1 MYETC
6 NCRHTI
12 RYPKKVRTHF
22 ENLGPMS
29 ASFHAVEHLR
39 QKSQGSAGLD
49 RTTDKHSDSRF
60 PIVVCKSNQIRNC
73 TVPMYLTVY
82 RGSTVNHGPGATF
95 QVKPWITPPHW
106 QLLSGETMRAG
117 GNNSCPFKVLNWFWC
132 HWSAQP
138 MTPKVNSVTAGSL
151 TRKAPGRFRRAI
163 FRVRLSAGRN
173 QRGAGS
179 NIHSTQAG
187 REASCAGPGSGGR
200 GPPGRLVTVRLRASG
215 ILTPWI
221 SQYKSLILG
230 YPCFI
235 KG

>member
-1 MYETC
+1 M
-6 NCRHTI
+6 
-12 RYPKKVRTHF
+12 
-22 ENLGPMS
+22 
-29 ASFHAVEHLR
+29 
-39 QKSQGSAGLD
+39 
-49 RTTDKHSDSRF
+49 
-60 PIVVCKSNQIRNC
+60 
-73 TVPMYLTVY
+73 Y

-200 GPPGRLVTVRLRASG
+200 GPQGRLVTERLRAGTSSSE
-215 ILTPWI
+215 I
-221 SQYKSLILG
+221 SANKIIDFLPSKTERLFETKQRINNKD
-230 YPCFI
+230 
-235 KG
+235 